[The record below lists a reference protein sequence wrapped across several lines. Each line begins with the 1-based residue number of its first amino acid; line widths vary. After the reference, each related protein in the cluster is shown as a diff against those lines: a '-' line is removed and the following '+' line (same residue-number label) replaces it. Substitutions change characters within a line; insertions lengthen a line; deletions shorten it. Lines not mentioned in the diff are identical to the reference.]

1 MLFGMTAG
9 VNYFLIKKAVEIQ
22 QYIQI
27 FFHVSIPY
35 AVILASSKV
44 VMKMSR

>member
-1 MLFGMTAG
+1 MQFEMTEG
-9 VNYFLIKKAVEIQ
+9 VNYFLIKNSVEIQ

-27 FFHVSIPY
+27 FFHMSIPY

-44 VMKMSR
+44 VMEMSR